1 VTTVGERWLHALQRL
16 ADRAAHEI
24 RNPLNGAVVSLEVV
38 RHRASTP
45 GADPEAVVPFAVTAA
60 GEVEKAVELV
70 SALLALAR
78 PASTPVDLWAV
89 LQALVVL
96 YRAIAA
102 SDGGSV
108 TVDRPTDVSVE
119 TAADGDAAR
128 LALAS
133 ALEATLSDSRGA
145 HCSVERLGEILAVRV
160 RGAGSISA
168 IPEPV
173 QEAIVSAGIQLRD
186 ESDGITLLFSALRRG
201 GRDTT

>member
-1 VTTVGERWLHALQRL
+1 MTTVGERWLHALQRL

-38 RHRASTP
+38 RSRAATS
-45 GADPEAVVPFAVTAA
+45 DVDLEAIVPFAETAA

-89 LQALVVL
+89 LRALVVL

-119 TAADGDAAR
+119 TAADGDATR

-133 ALEATLSDSRGA
+133 ALQATLAGRGA
-145 HCSVERLGEILAVRV
+145 VHCSVERLGGNLAVRM
-160 RGAGSISA
+160 RAEGGISA

-173 QEAIVSAGIQLRD
+173 QETIVSAGIQLRD
-186 ESDGITLLFSALRRG
+186 DSDGITLLFSAL
-201 GRDTT
+201 GRDGTEPT

>member
-38 RHRASTP
+38 RHRAATP
-45 GADPEAVVPFAVTAA
+45 AAALEAIVPFAVTAA

-70 SALLALAR
+70 GALLALAR

-89 LQALVVL
+89 LRALVVL
-96 YRAIAA
+96 YHAIAA

-108 TVDRPTDVSVE
+108 TVVRPTDVSVE
-119 TAADGDAAR
+119 TATNGDAAR

-133 ALEATLSDSRGA
+133 ALEATLASRA
-145 HCSVERLGEILAVRV
+145 AVHCSVERVGGNLAVRV
-160 RGAGSISA
+160 RGAGDIST

-173 QEAIVSAGIQLRD
+173 QDTIVSAGIQLRD
-186 ESDGITLLFSALRRG
+186 DSDGITLLFSAL
-201 GRDTT
+201 GRDGMEAT

>member
-1 VTTVGERWLHALQRL
+1 VATVGERWLHALQRL

-24 RNPLNGAVVSLEVV
+24 RNPLNGAFVSLEVV

-45 GADPEAVVPFAVTAA
+45 GAEPEAIVPFAETAA

-70 SALLALAR
+70 GAFLALAR
-78 PASTPVDLWAV
+78 PASTPVDLWVV
-89 LQALVVL
+89 LRALVVL

-102 SDGGSV
+102 PDGGSV
-108 TVDRPTDVSVE
+108 TVDRPTDVLVE
-119 TAADGDAAR
+119 TATDGDAAR

-133 ALEATLSDSRGA
+133 VLEAALADGRAA
-145 HCSVERLGEILAVRV
+145 HCSVERLGENLAVRV

-168 IPEPV
+168 IPRPL
-173 QEAIVSAGIQLRD
+173 QETIVSAGIQLRD